1 MNNPELIKT
10 LKRLGWVAGLFLT
23 LVLIVSA
30 IERKSGSEVEQLEI
44 VINPLPGG
52 YRLIDTSDV
61 RELIRRSFGF
71 DLEGQKKNV
80 VNINRLERVLTDD
93 AFVLDAE
100 VHINSQSE
108 VKIEVWQREP
118 VLRVIDNNGLNYY
131 LDKEGIKL
139 PLSKHF
145 TARVLVATGDLPPH
159 STDFL
164 EKETHLLK
172 DLFQLA
178 HQIRGDEFYRSLVE
192 QVHTNSGE
200 FTLIPNVGDQKIRF
214 GTIEGAEEKLE
225 RLTIFYENG
234 MPYEGYS
241 RYKSLDLRYE
251 GQVVAQKR

>member
-1 MNNPELIKT
+1 MSPEVIKT

-30 IERKSGSEVEQLEI
+30 IERKSGSDVKQLEI

-61 RELIRRSFGF
+61 RELIRSSFGF
-71 DLEGQKKNV
+71 DLEGQKQNI
-80 VNINRLERVLTDD
+80 VNINRLERVIQDD

-100 VHINSQSE
+100 VHINSQNE

-131 LDKEGIKL
+131 LDKEGIQL
-139 PLSKHF
+139 PPSKHF
-145 TARVLVATGDLPPH
+145 TARVIVATGDLPPY
-159 STDFL
+159 STDYL
-164 EKETHLLK
+164 GEKPHLLK
-172 DLFQLA
+172 DLFQLVNLLRA
-178 HQIRGDEFYRSLVE
+178 DQLYFPMIE
-192 QVHTNSGE
+192 QVYTNAGE

-214 GTIEGAEEKLE
+214 GTIEDAEEKLE
-225 RLTIFYENG
+225 RLKIFYENG

-241 RYKSLDLRYE
+241 RYKNLDLRYE

>member
-30 IERKSGSEVEQLEI
+30 IERKSGSDVQQLEI

-61 RELIRRSFGF
+61 RALIRRSFGF
-71 DLEGQKKNV
+71 DLEGQKQNV
-80 VNINRLERVLTDD
+80 VNINRLERVLRDD

-108 VKIEVWQREP
+108 VKMEIWQREP

-145 TARVLVATGDLPPH
+145 TARVLVATGNLPPH

-164 EKETHLLK
+164 EKDKHLLK

-178 HQIRGDEFYRSLVE
+178 HLIRADEFYRSLVE
-192 QVHTNSGE
+192 QVHTNASG
-200 FTLIPNVGDQKIRF
+200 FTLVPKVGDQKIRF
-214 GTIEGAEEKLE
+214 GTIKGAEEKLE
-225 RLTIFYENG
+225 RLRIFYENG
-234 MPYEGYS
+234 IPYAGYAK
-241 RYKSLDLRYE
+241 YKSLDLRYE

>member
-1 MNNPELIKT
+1 MSPELIHT

-30 IERKSGSEVEQLEI
+30 MERKSGSEVKQLEI

-61 RELIRRSFGF
+61 RKLIFRSFGYH
-71 DLEGQKKNV
+71 LEGQKQNI
-80 VNINRLERVLTDD
+80 VNIDRLERILIDD

-100 VHINSQSE
+100 VHINRQRE

-118 VLRVIDNNGLNYY
+118 VIRIIDNNGLNYY

-145 TARVLVATGDLPPH
+145 TARVLVATGNLPPH

-178 HQIRGDEFYRSLVE
+178 HLIRADEFYRSLIE
-192 QVHTNSGE
+192 QVHTNAGG
-200 FTLIPNVGDQKIRF
+200 FTLVPKVGDQKIRF
-214 GTIEGAEEKLE
+214 GKIEGAVEKLE
-225 RLTIFYENG
+225 RLKIFYENG
-234 MPYEGYS
+234 LAYEGYAK
-241 RYKSLDLRYE
+241 YKNLDLRYE
-251 GQVVAQKR
+251 GQVVAQKK